1 MLNSPL
7 PQGTYG
13 QSVTD
18 LAKRYHAVTA
28 LYAMCP
34 WVDDAMDRICEAAEI
49 VEHEIFNTASADFS
63 EIAIKL
69 RILADKAD
77 DTSSLHDMQ
86 GRVRDIAGEWDR
98 LLGVGQAA
106 VHKLDAFLKAA

>member
-7 PQGTYG
+7 RHG

-18 LAKRYHAVTA
+18 LAQRYHAVTA
-28 LYAMCP
+28 LYALCP
-34 WVDDAMDRICEAAEI
+34 WIDDAMDRICEAAEI
-49 VEHEIFNTASADFS
+49 VEHEIFRTASADFS

-86 GRVRDIAGEWDR
+86 DRVRGVASEWDR
-98 LLGVGQAA
+98 LLGVGQMA
-106 VHKLDAFLKAA
+106 VQKLDASLRAAA